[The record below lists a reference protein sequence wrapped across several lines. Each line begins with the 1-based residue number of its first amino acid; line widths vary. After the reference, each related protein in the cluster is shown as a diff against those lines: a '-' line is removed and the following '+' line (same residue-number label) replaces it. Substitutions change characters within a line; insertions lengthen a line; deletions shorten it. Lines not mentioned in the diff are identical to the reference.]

1 MNSPNLQP
9 RQFVHNTCEL
19 SIDDKKS
26 PFPAWMKFNKPNPL
40 RFSLTVNDPDRPELE
55 PMRVEGDRTKLE
67 ALHHTVE
74 DYVKDLVSRAPLPQI
89 NGEDIGK
96 LPQSAAFDDT
106 ISSSDLQHRPIDA
119 LKVSDEKPRIEPDGL
134 SRHLFYLGSGADAN
148 TTTMSL
154 STLQLFDLSSALN
167 EGMTPV
173 IEPEVEP
180 EKPVALASE
189 AETIVQPVV
198 LPPEAVTNNK
208 SSLNTSLKSGQSDV
222 QEPRVVLPS
231 ANAPESSGKS
241 EDLYGLETESSIL
254 ERSSSNKDRFK
265 MPKPSLG
272 SLNLPELPDFSRSP
286 LTSIPLW
293 LGLGGMV
300 ALIFAS
306 PFLMSQFK
314 GGNSVAKKPPT
325 PTTQV
330 ANASTDISPTPY
342 QPNDPTVPSGVGI
355 PAPNLSNPAPA
366 NQGGLGTAGNPNS
379 LGITPGILGQTPNT
393 AQNRTSVPPTV
404 NTAGNNTGVGNS
416 TGINPSSRNPFNN
429 GQQTNLNN
437 PNNQPGNNA
446 AAREKARQDQLAAAN
461 GKKPNKFPDAAN
473 QSSAS
478 KTTAQS
484 NRENVAD
491 NYDSRLRIITG
502 EEAATPTKR
511 GSRNSARPQQPL
523 VGSPEPIEA
532 SPITVGQGSN
542 LGSGGSGFFGAPLPT
557 PQIDSPGNLEA
568 PIISSDSVQAKG
580 LQGYFQKIWRADPKF
595 DSSLQYKV
603 NVGRNGRVISVE
615 GSDENSKT
623 YLNKTN
629 FLKPGAVVSSSG
641 QKDQK
646 ILLMLHSTGDVQTFS
661 EEE

>member
-1 MNSPNLQP
+1 
-9 RQFVHNTCEL
+9 
-19 SIDDKKS
+19 
-26 PFPAWMKFNKPNPL
+26 L

-67 ALHHTVE
+67 ALHRTVE

-106 ISSSDLQHRPIDA
+106 INSSDLQHRPIDA
-119 LKVSDEKPRIEPDGL
+119 LKVSDEKPRIEADGL

-180 EKPVALASE
+180 EKPVALALE
-189 AETIVQPVV
+189 AETIVQPVI
-198 LPPEAVTNNK
+198 LPPEAVTNNNK
-208 SSLNTSLKSGQSDV
+208 SSANTSLKSGQSDV

-231 ANAPESSGKS
+231 ANSPESSGKS

-293 LGLGGMV
+293 LGLGGM
-300 ALIFAS
+300 AGLIIAF
-306 PFLMSQFK
+306 PFLSSQFK
-314 GGNSVAKKPPT
+314 GGNSVAKKPAT

-330 ANASTDISPTPY
+330 ATASTDISPTPY
-342 QPNDPTVPSGVGI
+342 QPSDPTVASGVGI
-355 PAPNLSNPAPA
+355 PSPNLPNPATA
-366 NQGGLGTAGNPNS
+366 NQGGLGTTGNPNS
-379 LGITPGILGQTPNT
+379 SGITPGILAQNPNT
-393 AQNRTSVPPTV
+393 AQNRTSIPPAT
-404 NTAGNNTGVGNS
+404 TGNNTGIGNS

-437 PNNQPGNNA
+437 PINQPGNNA
-446 AAREKARQDQLAAAN
+446 AARAKALQDQLAAAN
-461 GKKPNKFPDAAN
+461 GKKPNKVSDGAN
-473 QSSAS
+473 QPLPSR
-478 KTTAQS
+478 TIAQS
-484 NRENVAD
+484 NRENIVD
-491 NYDSRLRIITG
+491 NYDPRLRVITG
-502 EEAATPTKR
+502 EEAATPTTKKS
-511 GSRNSARPQQPL
+511 SRNSARPQQPL

-532 SPITVGQGSN
+532 PPITVGQGSN
-542 LGSGGSGFFGAPLPT
+542 LGSGGSGLFSNPLPT
-557 PQIDSPGNLEA
+557 AQVDSPGNLEA

-623 YLNKTN
+623 YLNKTS